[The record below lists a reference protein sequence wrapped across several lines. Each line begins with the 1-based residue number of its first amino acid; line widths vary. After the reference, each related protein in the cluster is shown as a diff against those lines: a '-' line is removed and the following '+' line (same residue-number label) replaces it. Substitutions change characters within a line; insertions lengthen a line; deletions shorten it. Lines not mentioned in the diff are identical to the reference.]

1 MATWRPVKRIQIM
14 MKADN
19 DHRAEHAVIAFP
31 DQSLAYA
38 VETPQQLKAI
48 IEKLQVIYNHL
59 VAKGES
65 KIVSFDNRF

>member
-1 MATWRPVKRIQIM
+1 MATWQPVKRMQIM
-14 MKADN
+14 MKADD

-31 DQSLAYA
+31 DQGLCYA

-59 VAKGES
+59 VATGES